1 MDTLYH
7 SALANKLASED
18 LIPGD
23 PGTSADD
30 IRARFNS
37 DISKPACLAGTSW
50 YYGLDTNHTASQI
63 NLVTVLLHEFAH
75 GLGFSSFANVS
86 TGTYLAG
93 FSDVYSK
100 YYFDDTTGRRVIR

>member
-7 SALANKLASED
+7 SALANKLAGED

-37 DISKPACLAGTSW
+37 DIGKPACLAGTSW

-75 GLGFSSFANVS
+75 GLGSRARQREHRHVP
-86 TGTYLAG
+86 
-93 FSDVYSK
+93 
-100 YYFDDTTGRRVIR
+100 RRVQ